1 MEEELKKAPTG
12 SPQGGEMAEEVQ
24 AQEQQAQEPLKGR
37 AAFLER
43 YRGYHPD
50 LEDEPDDDTMWDF
63 AGQGL
68 SERDDLRGKYD
79 TLNGAN
85 EKLAAVVGEDPRVAQ
100 FVAMIANGENPM
112 YALGKTFG
120 NLVDEVDD
128 EALEQLRG
136 GQKEYKERYDRM
148 RNNFNTYE
156 ATLKGYAE
164 KNGLT
169 DEQVSE
175 INNAILD
182 IAEALNEGDIPEEVI
197 DNVWKGMDY
206 DNEKTAEIEAAK
218 LAGKNE
224 AIDDIKSKKS
234 APAPLPDLGVQ
245 KTNKRAPIKMD
256 EPKMETL
263 ASAIV
268 DKD

>member
-1 MEEELKKAPTG
+1 MDEELKKAP
-12 SPQGGEMAEEVQ
+12 PVDEAEV
-24 AQEQQAQEPLKGR
+24 AQEPLRGR

-50 LEDEPDDDTMWDF
+50 LEDEPDDDTMWDY

-68 SERDDLRGKYD
+68 TERDELRGKYD

-100 FVAMIANGENPM
+100 FIAMIANGENPM

-136 GQKEYKERYDRM
+136 GQQEYKERYDRM

-164 KNGLT
+164 KNGLN
-169 DEQVSE
+169 EAQVAD

-206 DNEKTAEIEAAK
+206 DNEKTAEIDAAK

-224 AIDDIKSKKS
+224 AIEKIKEQKAGGS
-234 APAPLPDLGVQ
+234 PLPDLRGRKSSPQAKPMKQAVDE
-245 KTNKRAPIKMD
+245 NKY
-256 EPKMETL
+256 EPY
-263 ASAIV
+263 V
-268 DKD
+268 DSLEVIR